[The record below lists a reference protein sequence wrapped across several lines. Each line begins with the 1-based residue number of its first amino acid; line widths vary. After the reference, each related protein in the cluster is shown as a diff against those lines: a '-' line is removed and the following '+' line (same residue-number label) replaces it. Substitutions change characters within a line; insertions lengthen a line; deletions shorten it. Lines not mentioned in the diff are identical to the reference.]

1 MAGALAEGATA
12 IGTPPRRDDS
22 GAYADRRMASIA
34 NIPPAV
40 AEHRPMKWEAFMVV
54 MCFGLSEIF
63 VRCTTYAILV
73 VTVTL

>member
-1 MAGALAEGATA
+1 
-12 IGTPPRRDDS
+12 
-22 GAYADRRMASIA
+22 MASIA

-54 MCFGLSEIF
+54 MCFLLRGLSEIF
-63 VRCTTYAILV
+63 VLSTTYATLV